1 MWHTQSE
8 RGEYLAVWSWVSKEE
23 WTITAD
29 NKILIQNR
37 GKLSNLDCGVCHRI
51 QTKLNPRKR
60 AVAAEN
66 FSFVLKSDYVTSTL
80 YTKYI
85 ISIPQTLIFHST
97 SQVHTTQFKA
107 TNMQRKSFY
116 SFSYN

>member
-1 MWHTQSE
+1 MWHTESE

-37 GKLSNLDCGVCHRI
+37 GKLSNLDCGVCHTI